1 MALYVNV
8 NNVNDVNIL
17 RYSKIKKDM
26 KQDNTQNKENIQSK
40 KILLVTFTLDIPRE
54 NKTITYK
61 YYHLI
66 EQRPKGRQWSY
77 KYPGS
82 WLVTVDYIEWDSSS
96 SITEVIK
103 DSLPLPSNYLWIVDS
118 ILQTNS
124 IDVRTINYINSRN
137 KDLYNQMYDYR
148 KRIEDERKTL

>member
-8 NNVNDVNIL
+8 NDVNIL
-17 RYSKIKKDM
+17 KYSKIKKDM

-54 NKTITYK
+54 NKTITHK

-66 EQRPKGRQWSY
+66 EQRPKGRQWRY
-77 KYPGS
+77 KYLGS

-137 KDLYNQMYDYR
+137 KDLYDQMYNYR
-148 KRIEDERKTL
+148 KSIEDERKTL